1 MASSETDKSQIRYAR
16 LAGFMYLFIIAVY
29 LLSVFITSRFEVPG
43 NLAETAH
50 RIMGSELLYR
60 VGLSLGILN
69 MLCAVLLAM
78 GLYVVVKPV
87 DSNLALLAFVFEL
100 VYVAVGGAF
109 DMIDFVFMKMQ
120 MGAGFVGSLDARQL
134 SVFVDL
140 HSFVSLVGLNVTSI
154 IYGAGSI
161 LFFYLFLKSNYI
173 PRLLAVFGLFASVLV
188 PIMGFSFL
196 IVPQPPQ
203 MLQLGWA
210 PIFATEILVGLW
222 LLFKGINLRAQ
233 GDVNLSSATNSAG

>member
-1 MASSETDKSQIRYAR
+1 
-16 LAGFMYLFIIAVY
+16 
-29 LLSVFITSRFEVPG
+29 
-43 NLAETAH
+43 
-50 RIMGSELLYR
+50 
-60 VGLSLGILN
+60 
-69 MLCAVLLAM
+69 
-78 GLYVVVKPV
+78 
-87 DSNLALLAFVFEL
+87 
-100 VYVAVGGAF
+100 
-109 DMIDFVFMKMQ
+109 MIDFVFMKMQ
-120 MGAGFVGSLDARQL
+120 MGAGSVGSLDARQL

-161 LFFYLFLKSNYI
+161 LFFYLFFKSNYI
-173 PRLLAVFGLFASVLV
+173 PRLLAVFGLFASALV

-222 LLFKGINLRAQ
+222 LLFKGINLRSQ
-233 GDVNLSSATNSAG
+233 RVETLS